1 MLLLN
6 RSECEFGDQGNQQI
20 TDYDSSNEGSSIM
33 AVATE
38 QESDSDAESQNEG
51 ETSGQQGSTS
61 GITQQSAEQ
70 AQAMSLGTLMNS
82 EKKNYASR

>member
-1 MLLLN
+1 MLLIT
-6 RSECEFGDQGNQQI
+6 RSEFELGNQQI

-33 AVATE
+33 AVAME
-38 QESDSDAESQNEG
+38 EELESGTESQDEC
-51 ETSGQQGSTS
+51 ETSGQLGSTT

-70 AQAMSLGTLMNS
+70 AQPLSLGTLMNS